1 MMKSWENNRV
11 ALKYPTS
18 HSFDDKLSTFYQMIN
33 FKENNQLGTQ
43 SLGVTS
49 YWTVSEIWLREPNL
63 IWLPR
68 K

>member
-49 YWTVSEIWLREPNL
+49 YWTVSEI
-63 IWLPR
+63 
-68 K
+68 